1 MKSSDAHCIAVVYIH
16 SRKKIYGTRI
26 SDRAKF
32 YGFGTKSVTLRIYY
46 VDLHD

>member
-1 MKSSDAHCIAVVYIH
+1 M
-16 SRKKIYGTRI
+16 GI